1 MVFKLE
7 SNRLAV
13 CFMFNNRSS
22 RNTGGAPRGLSSV
35 LAHVGS
41 FLISTHRRFF
51 PLFVY
56 SVLLLIFGFSMDRCL
71 SGLKASPPRRARDLS
86 FSNDA
91 NVSRLVLRR
100 QLFFPR
106 TSAHLYDNFSS
117 ATFSR
122 SHTLCRVLGRARQK
136 QRCQPY
142 WDRPTYITTDPI
154 IKRH

>member
-91 NVSRLVLRR
+91 NVGSSSEDSSSSQGQVRISTIASRALPSHNLSVICAESLV
-100 QLFFPR
+100 
-106 TSAHLYDNFSS
+106 
-117 ATFSR
+117 
-122 SHTLCRVLGRARQK
+122 GRAKNTDASFIGTVLHYPR
-136 QRCQPY
+136 PY
-142 WDRPTYITTDPI
+142 YKTP
-154 IKRH
+154 